1 MSFLVAYF
9 KLSNIIFS
17 YLSPV
22 ITFLG
27 EWWGQTNL
35 YLYGKQEDICMIS
48 QEKSLTVIN
57 HYGDVDWLT
66 CWVFAE
72 RLGFL
77 GVRLYLFMYNFF
89 HFLFWN
95 FEWSLKNYD
104 LELNGPKLNLSYEA
118 FVYDNYCSF
127 HKAPFEVFSSKARQ

>member
-1 MSFLVAYF
+1 MLNTMPNYTTVTVSRFGVRHMTNLNLTDF
-9 KLSNIIFS
+9 ILSIFS
-17 YLSPV
+17 PTV

-35 YLYGKQEDICMIS
+35 YLYGKPEDIRMIS
-48 QEKSLTVIN
+48 KEKSLTVIN

-77 GVRLYLFMYNFF
+77 GVRFDLFI
-89 HFLFWN
+89 LFQ
-95 FEWSLKNYD
+95 
-104 LELNGPKLNLSYEA
+104 
-118 FVYDNYCSF
+118 
-127 HKAPFEVFSSKARQ
+127 ARPPSPM